1 MRSEQFFFVL
11 FLFLFF
17 VLPIKQVFPPEKL
30 KVKDAFFEKKK
41 LNLLKL
47 SYPTYIFVKVDNS
60 KD

>member
-30 KVKDAFFEKKK
+30 KVKDAFFEKK
-41 LNLLKL
+41 N
-47 SYPTYIFVKVDNS
+47 
-60 KD
+60 